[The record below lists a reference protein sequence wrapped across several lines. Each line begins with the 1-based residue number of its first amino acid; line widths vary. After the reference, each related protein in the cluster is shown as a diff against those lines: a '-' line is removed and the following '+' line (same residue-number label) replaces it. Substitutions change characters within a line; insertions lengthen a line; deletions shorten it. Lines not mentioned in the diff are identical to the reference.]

1 MRRNRFQ
8 ILSTILE
15 TCMDGANKTRVVY
28 QSNLNFRTVNPYLDQ
43 LVDRDLIQIVPEK
56 PILYKTTN
64 KGAEMLRDFNK
75 VYDALGELR

>member
-1 MRRNRFQ
+1 MRRNRIQ
-8 ILSTILE
+8 IMSEILE
-15 TCMDGANKTRVVY
+15 TCMNGANKTRVVY

-64 KGAEMLRDFNK
+64 KGVEMLRDFNK

>member
-1 MRRNRFQ
+1 M
-8 ILSTILE
+8 SEILE
-15 TCMDGANKTRVVY
+15 TCMNGANKTRVVY

-56 PILYKTTN
+56 HILYKTTN
-64 KGAEMLRDFNK
+64 KGVEMLRDFNK